1 MFIPSNACRTLF
13 LAALL
18 AGPAQAATTYIWP
31 SAAPCNGLLQA
42 CIDATANG
50 DRIEVASATINE
62 DISVYDRDLTLV
74 AAPGFEPVFGAGHWA
89 SVTSSAISGNRSVS
103 VGGLSFRGGY
113 FFASYGGTGTATL
126 DLRDLVFDDAPGVGS
141 GGLQVYAYGGTV
153 NATLYRNRV
162 TSLPPYAGRGII
174 SFVARGGTL
183 NAEAYYNRVQASSS
197 GLVAGGGIVADYS
210 DSGSGGRVRV
220 HGNEVRG
227 SFGLGGIVASEGIDS
242 AVPVSFDARVYNN
255 VVVGTT
261 AASSYGI
268 RAVVNTGT
276 INWQAAANTIT
287 QVEWGLVAGPY
298 SGASSGARVDGFMSS
313 NLVRASSIG
322 LYVFTSNAP
331 SLTNDY
337 NLINAPSLANV
348 ALGSHTLSMPAKL
361 VSDELPRLSANS
373 PAIDAA
379 DTNTVGLGMLLGG
392 LPFLDADGLR
402 RMKTWFALDRIDIG
416 AYEYGD
422 ASFAHLVTSANTSG
436 HVSTLRDPAI
446 DGVATAH
453 PQVTQNYSL
462 RGVLSANPFG
472 TWLAGSAWTVFIE
485 NFVAPPNNLGFDV
498 FSPAPGAGVFRH
510 VADASNSAGATTRL
524 DDSSINDLP
533 DRMLFV
539 TQDFGDSG
547 PAAYNPHDVGVR
559 YVATSASTGYW
570 VVANLDQSAMPAGAG
585 FSVYAQTPGPNAFRV
600 TKVAGVGASND
611 IPIDHALL
619 DGIAC
624 AQPIVTRVDTG
635 SAVAGGHYDVYFNP
649 GSHRW
654 AIYGYEAG
662 GIAPG
667 TPFNVLVN
675 PAQVAAC
682 IDRIFA
688 DGFD

>member
-18 AGPAQAATTYIWP
+18 GGPAQAATTYIWP

-183 NAEAYYNRVQASSS
+183 NADAYYNHVQASSS
-197 GLVAGGGIVADYS
+197 GLVSGGGIVADYAG
-210 DSGSGGRVRV
+210 SGSGGRVRL

-242 AVPVSFDARVYNN
+242 AMPVSFDARVYNN
-255 VVVGTT
+255 VVVGTA

-268 RAVVNTGT
+268 RALVNTGT
-276 INWQAAANTIT
+276 INWQAVANTVT
-287 QVEWGLVAGPY
+287 RVDWGLVAGPY
-298 SGASSGARVDGFMSS
+298 SGASAGARINGLASS
-313 NLVRASSIG
+313 NLVRATVMG
-322 LYVFTSNAP
+322 LYVDTTNAP

-348 ALGSHTLSMPAKL
+348 ALGSHTLSMAAKL
-361 VSDELPRLSANS
+361 VSDELPRLRADS

-379 DTNTVGLGMLLGG
+379 DTNTVGLGMGFAG

-402 RMKTWFALDRIDIG
+402 RMKTWFALDKIDIG

-422 ASFAHLVTSANTSG
+422 ASFAHVATAANTSG
-436 HVSTLRDPAI
+436 HVSTLHDPAI

-472 TWLAGSAWTVFIE
+472 TWLNGSAWTVFIE
-485 NFVAPPNNLGFDV
+485 NFVSPPNNLGFDV
-498 FSPAPGAGVFRH
+498 FSPAPGAGAFRH
-510 VADASNSAGATTRL
+510 LAEASNIVGATTRL
-524 DDSSINDLP
+524 NDSSLNDRP
-533 DRMLFV
+533 GSRVFV
-539 TQDFGDSG
+539 TQDFGSSG
-547 PAAYNPHDVGVR
+547 PTAYNPHDVGVR
-559 YVATSASTGYW
+559 YVAISASTGYW
-570 VVANLDQSAMPAGAG
+570 VVANLDQSVMPAGAG
-585 FSVYAQTPGPNAFRV
+585 FSLYAQPPGPNAFSV

-611 IPIDHALL
+611 IPINHPLL

-635 SAVAGGHYDVYFNP
+635 SAVNNGHYDVYLNP
-649 GSHRW
+649 GTQRW
-654 AIYGYEAG
+654 TVYSYESG

-667 TPFNVLVN
+667 TQFNVLVN

-682 IDRIFA
+682 TDVIFA
-688 DGFD
+688 NGLD